1 MCIRK
6 NLIQEIKS
14 VRLSTC
20 LKSTV
25 AQILIKF
32 DMKTALLKSTLNINS
47 DFLQSVIVGP
57 DSVDGIATRYGLDD
71 PGIESQ

>member
-1 MCIRK
+1 MCIGK

-32 DMKTALLKSTLNINS
+32 DTKTALLKSTLNINS